1 MKSFSIFLIAT
12 IAFFVAANQVIAQ
25 GCAPPKSTEGVSV
38 IGFIQP
44 QFETKFTADGAKN
57 AFTFN
62 RARIGV
68 TGLIPY
74 DFLYYAV
81 VETSAFKDNNPFLLD
96 AFISYQR
103 FPFAKISIGQFKSPF
118 TLEMS
123 TPCSELNSIYRSA
136 AVVNLVSPDRD
147 LGVMLSGSLKNSLL
161 SYSLALTNGTG
172 KSVFDNNLGK
182 TFHSRVVLNPI
193 SFLKIG
199 GGIQYGT
206 HPPFADTISEEDKR
220 FRWAADMQIKYSNLD
235 VIAEYVYGNDK
246 GSYVVGGGCGGTP
259 TVVSGDLKRSGYYV
273 TAMYKTP
280 WNLQPLVRFE
290 SWNTDMAKVAEGVK
304 KPIETIMAFGLN
316 YWFNDWTRFQVN
328 YLYKAEKKFE
338 VKNDELVVQFQIVF

>member
-1 MKSFSIFLIAT
+1 MKALRILI
-12 IAFFVAANQVIAQ
+12 IAGLAWLVSPNLVSAQ
-25 GCAPPKSTEGVSV
+25 GCAPPKSDEGVSV
-38 IGFIQP
+38 FGFIQP
-44 QFETKFTADGAKN
+44 QFETKFTGDGTRN

-81 VETSAFKDNNPFLLD
+81 IETSAFKDSNPFLLD

-103 FPFAKISIGQFKSPF
+103 FSFAKISIGQFKSPF

-123 TPCSELNSIYRSA
+123 TPCSELNTIYRTST
-136 AVVNLVSPDRD
+136 VNDLVSPDRD
-147 LGVMLSGSLKNSLL
+147 LGVMVSGSFKDNLL

-172 KSVFDNNLGK
+172 KGVFDNNLGK
-182 TFHSRVVLNPI
+182 TIHSRVVLKPL
-193 SFLKIG
+193 SFVKIG
-199 GGIQYGT
+199 GGVQYGT
-206 HPPFADTISEEDKR
+206 HPPFVDTIPDEDQR
-220 FRWAADMQIKYSNLD
+220 FRWAFDLQLKHKNFDI
-235 VIAEYVYGNDK
+235 IGEYVYGNDK

-259 TVVSGDLKRSGYYV
+259 EIKSGDLRRSGYYI

-280 WNLQPLVRFE
+280 WNIQPVFRYE
-290 SWNTDMAKVAEGVK
+290 NWNTNLNEENAYEQ
-304 KPIETIMAFGLN
+304 IMVFGLN
-316 YWFNDWTRFQVN
+316 YWFNDWTRMQVN